1 MYTYTYTPSG
11 TQHTHRGGKLIYGDQ
26 VGYQDRELFRAFQDD
41 TIVRLMSQTKP
52 LVAAGV
58 MMLIERGQLGLDD
71 PLYKYHG
78 GFRCVVWRFICLL
91 S

>member
-1 MYTYTYTPSG
+1 
-11 TQHTHRGGKLIYGDQ
+11 
-26 VGYQDRELFRAFQDD
+26 
-41 TIVRLMSQTKP
+41 MSQTKP

-78 GFRCVVWRFICLL
+78 GFRCVLWLSICTLQQL
-91 S
+91 N